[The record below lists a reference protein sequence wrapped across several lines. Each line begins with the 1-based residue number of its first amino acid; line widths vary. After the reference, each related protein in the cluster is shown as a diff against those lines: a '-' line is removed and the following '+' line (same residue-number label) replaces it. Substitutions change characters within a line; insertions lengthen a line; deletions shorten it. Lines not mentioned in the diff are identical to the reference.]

1 MDRPA
6 LACPHSCA
14 SAASEE
20 QGWAPSAKCTS
31 SHTLLFHDLPSH
43 PAPLWFGK
51 PHPRSITPLLSPAV
65 EEGKR
70 GGEHEGQDLAHPS
83 AVMPFCQEGF
93 FWELPL
99 ARAHALRAIFN
110 NDLLRL
116 SGIFRIR
123 HGTSG
128 PSLQGRRGTEESV
141 LLSALPFGVTQG
153 RFSSIWID
161 RLGPPDHQEAHT
173 EAAGSSSGCSLGSLS
188 LLPVRG
194 HLGGLILH
202 RTTIFLSET

>member
-20 QGWAPSAKCTS
+20 QGWAPSAKCTF
-31 SHTLLFHDLPSH
+31 SHTSVFHDLPSR

-51 PHPRSITPLLSPAV
+51 PHPRSIKPLLSPAV
-65 EEGKR
+65 EEDKR
-70 GGEHEGQDLAHPS
+70 GGEHEGRDLAHPS
-83 AVMPFCQEGF
+83 AVMPLCQEGF

-99 ARAHALRAIFN
+99 ARAHALGAVFN

-123 HGTSG
+123 GGTSG
-128 PSLQGRRGTEESV
+128 PSLQGRRGTEESA
-141 LLSALPFGVTQG
+141 LLSALPFGVTQ
-153 RFSSIWID
+153 WK
-161 RLGPPDHQEAHT
+161 
-173 EAAGSSSGCSLGSLS
+173 
-188 LLPVRG
+188 V
-194 HLGGLILH
+194 
-202 RTTIFLSET
+202 